1 MEGYFKLRLLSLFI
15 IDNYYSGLSSSLL
28 VAEACRDYERGSSQP
43 PGPQHQEQQQKKPV
57 LQKQNSGSGGVR
69 LPPPYQA
76 PPGAYQPSSQGGYQG
91 QKAYTGQSGGSGGH
105 AHQQQPIPPS
115 STSPNQEVIK
125 NSILDRSK

>member
-1 MEGYFKLRLLSLFI
+1 MHGGSLEIRLRPF
-15 IDNYYSGLSSSLL
+15 NYNYCSGLSSSLL

-76 PPGAYQPSSQGGYQG
+76 PPGAYQPPSQGGYQG
-91 QKAYTGQSGGSGGH
+91 QKAYIGQSGGSGGH
-105 AHQQQPIPPS
+105 AHQQQPNPTS
-115 STSPNQEVIK
+115 STSPNQEVIT
-125 NSILDRSK
+125 NIILEKFQ